1 MEIEIGENIII
12 LEDEIKMKHLK
23 VLYPIFKKIETGE
36 LSEILI
42 IENAIS
48 TLFVSLNWE
57 NDKAKLSEFIDNLWM
72 DWINILS
79 ENVGKIMNQIQGKKK

>member
-42 IENAIS
+42 IENVIS